1 MTGDG
6 NNVSPAMASFS
17 FSLPESGFS
26 LSGRLPETP
35 PQSKGPVARTLFG
48 AAAAK
53 KEPSSDSDEVE
64 VVEEVAATKEEQ
76 AAADR
81 YLLPPNFY
89 LYRLKPPC
97 PGCLGCEQESSDSDT
112 ESERRATHS
121 EQKHVVESLTEAS
134 VSSTPVPPQK
144 PAASSTSFNLNISTA
159 IAGSNLDT
167 PNLGGAPKPSSSY
180 IFGNNNQSVTD
191 SIFGVPLQMP
201 PFPLWNTTRAEPE
214 STDTQALATN
224 TAQIAPQLQALFLV
238 LEAPRLQALFLVLE
252 APRLP
257 ALFLV
262 LEAPRLPALFLVLE
276 APRLRA
282 LFLVLEAPQLRA
294 LFLVLEAPQLRALFL
309 VLEAPRLQALFLVLE
324 APQLPALFLAV
335 EAPQLPALFLAVEA
349 TQLPALVLAV
359 EAPQLPAHIF
369 GGGGTTTAGSIFGG
383 TNTTTSSIFSGTNTT
398 TTGST
403 FGGGDLTT
411 TSSVFAVGNT
421 PNSSSI
427 FGGRN
432 TSSSSIF
439 GGGNTITTSSF
450 FAGTFQTM
458 PTTSSFSFQPSAGKG
473 NIFDK
478 ALGTSFGAP
487 ALFGANDSKPVSMF
501 GGQTTLI
508 AVKSA
513 PDQVKEQDVAP
524 ILPVDNSLTF
534 ARLATQEPAAFSEG
548 DKNFLWQG
556 AGTKVFGGSRAAN
569 TSHSSDDGDADSSV
583 VNHDPHFEPIIALPD
598 AIEVCTG
605 EEQEEKMFCQ
615 RAKLYRYDAN
625 TKEWKERGVGEMKIL
640 HHPTNHTFRLL
651 LRREQV
657 SLELSPPPRNEWLFE
672 WIRYA
677 KPTAPFS
684 VRLKTPSEMTK
695 VHKVVCNHLI
705 SADLDLKPL
714 ATSDKAWCWGAL
726 NYTEEGEGRLEELAV
741 RFKLSD
747 TAQDFKERIEDIRM
761 ILLVQQSETLEVTEV
776 TEDNESEEVSYS
788 RRSTYTVEEVEGEP
802 LVWNPSNE
810 EEDLEYE
817 EDAEKTLM
825 FEKRATLLVRDPSTD
840 QWDTQGPGD
849 LQVIYDPDIFAAR
862 IYFECD
868 RSGEQRCN
876 TVIATDTSLEV
887 DKKDCTWCSVDNS
900 QDTPAQKTFMARFS
914 SVEAAQEFESV
925 FHEGL
930 SMAEQPEIMEHC
942 IPYSSANND
951 DDDDDVDDDREQ

>member
-1 MTGDG
+1 METHKREGTTQFTLYTAATGQRGDG
-6 NNVSPAMASFS
+6 NSVSPAMASFS

-26 LSGRLPETP
+26 LSGRLPDNP

-48 AAAAK
+48 AAATK
-53 KEPSSDSDEVE
+53 KEHSSDSDEVE
-64 VVEEVAATKEEQ
+64 VVGEVVATKEEQ
-76 AAADR
+76 AAAE
-81 YLLPPNFY
+81 LLMLPPNFY

-97 PGCLGCEQESSDSDT
+97 PGCPGCEQESSDSDT
-112 ESERRATHS
+112 ESASRATHS
-121 EQKHVVESLTEAS
+121 EQKRGVESLTETS
-134 VSSTPVPPQK
+134 VSSTLVPPQK
-144 PAASSTSFNLNISTA
+144 PAASTTSFNLNISTA
-159 IAGSNLDT
+159 PAANAASNLDT
-167 PNLGGAPKPSSSY
+167 SNLGSASKPSSGY
-180 IFGNNNQSVTD
+180 IFGNNNQSMTD
-191 SIFGVPLQMP
+191 SIFGGRL
-201 PFPLWNTTRAEPE
+201 
-214 STDTQALATN
+214 
-224 TAQIAPQLQALFLV
+224 QIAPNSGSVYGGGNASNSGSVFGGGN
-238 LEAPRLQALFLVLE
+238 ASNSGAFFGGGN
-252 APRLP
+252 ASNSSS
-257 ALFLV
+257 
-262 LEAPRLPALFLVLE
+262 
-276 APRLRA
+276 
-282 LFLVLEAPQLRA
+282 
-294 LFLVLEAPQLRALFL
+294 
-309 VLEAPRLQALFLVLE
+309 
-324 APQLPALFLAV
+324 
-335 EAPQLPALFLAVEA
+335 
-349 TQLPALVLAV
+349 
-359 EAPQLPAHIF
+359 IF
-369 GGGGTTTAGSIFGG
+369 GGGNTPNASSIFGGGNTTTTSSIFTG
-383 TNTTTSSIFSGTNTT
+383 TNTTTSSIFG
-398 TTGST
+398 
-403 FGGGDLTT
+403 
-411 TSSVFAVGNT
+411 
-421 PNSSSI
+421 
-427 FGGRN
+427 
-432 TSSSSIF
+432 
-439 GGGNTITTSSF
+439 
-450 FAGTFQTM
+450 GTFQTM
-458 PTTSSFSFQPSAGKG
+458 PTTSSFSFQPSASKG
-473 NIFDK
+473 SIFDK

-487 ALFGANDSKPVSMF
+487 ALFGAKDSKPVSMF

-508 AVKSA
+508 AVKSP

-524 ILPVDNSLTF
+524 LLPVDNSLTF

-556 AGTKVFGGSRAAN
+556 AGTKVFGGSVAAN
-569 TSHSSDDGDADSSV
+569 ASHSSDDGDADSSV

-615 RAKLYRYDAN
+615 RAKLYRYDAS

-672 WIRYA
+672 
-677 KPTAPFS
+677 
-684 VRLKTPSEMTK
+684 

-705 SADLDLKPL
+705 TADLDLKPL

-747 TAQDFKERIEDIRM
+747 TAQDFKERIEDIRT
-761 ILLVQQSETLEVTEV
+761 ILLVQQTETLEVTEV

-825 FEKRATLLVRDPSTD
+825 FEKRATLLVRDPSTQ

-876 TVIATDTSLEV
+876 TVIATNTSLEV

-930 SMAEQPEIMEHC
+930 SMAEQSEIMEHC
-942 IPYSSANND
+942 IPYSSAN